1 MRALPGDFI
10 VVAGR
15 TWLMYAPIGLRI
27 EQHREGDLVQDV
39 VVPVEE
45 KLPALDEEPLGTE
58 DEQRSMSL

>member
-27 EQHREGDLVQDV
+27 EQHREGDLGSGCRRSGRGEV
-39 VVPVEE
+39 
-45 KLPALDEEPLGTE
+45 PALDEEPLGTE